1 MAAVYVSNIVINQG
15 TDFSQVFNLA
25 DASNDK
31 FDLTGFVLSAQMRK
45 HSGSSVSVNLNPT
58 LVSPSTEGGVRI
70 TLTDIQTSALKPG
83 RYVYDIL
90 ITDPSGIKTRVV
102 EGSAIVREGVTR

>member
-15 TDFSQVFNLA
+15 SDFSQVFNLA
-25 DASNDK
+25 DSSNDQI
-31 FDLTGFVLSAQMRK
+31 DLTGFTLSAQIRK
-45 HSGSSVSVNLNPT
+45 HAGSSVSVDLNPT
-58 LVSPSTEGGVRI
+58 VVTPSTQGGIRI
-70 TLTDIQTSALKPG
+70 TLTDVQTSTLKPG

-90 ITDPSGIKTRVV
+90 ITDTSGLKTRVV

>member
-15 TDFSQVFNLA
+15 ADFSQVFNLS

-31 FDLTGFVLSAQMRK
+31 FDLTNFVLSAQMRK
-45 HSGSSVSVNLNPT
+45 HAGSSVSVNLNPT
-58 LVSPSTEGGVRI
+58 LVAPSTQGGVRI
-70 TLTDIQTSALKPG
+70 TLTDTQTSALKSG

-90 ITDPSGIKTRVV
+90 ITDTFGIKTRVV

>member
-15 TDFSQVFNLA
+15 ADFSQVFNLA
-25 DASNDK
+25 DTSNDE
-31 FDLTGFVLSAQMRK
+31 FDLTGFILSAQMRK
-45 HSGSSVSVNLNPT
+45 HAGSSVSVNLNPT
-58 LVSPSTEGGVRI
+58 LVSPSTQGGVRI
-70 TLTDIQTSALKPG
+70 TLTDIQTSALKSG

-90 ITDPSGIKTRVV
+90 ITDNTGIKTRVV

>member
-15 TDFSQVFNLA
+15 SDFSQVFNLA
-25 DASNDK
+25 DPSNESI
-31 FDLTGFVLSAQMRK
+31 DLTDYVFTAQMRK
-45 HSGSSVSVNLNPT
+45 HAGSSVSTNLNPT
-58 LVSPSTEGGVRI
+58 VVIPSSDGTVRI
-70 TLTDIQTSALKPG
+70 TLTDVQTSALKPG

-90 ITDPSGIKTRVV
+90 ITDPTGIKTRAV

>member
-15 TDFSQVFNLA
+15 ADFSQVFNLA

-31 FDLTGFVLSAQMRK
+31 FDLTGFTLSAQMRK
-45 HSGSSVSVNLNPT
+45 HAGSSISFDLNPSF
-58 LVSPSTEGGVRI
+58 VEPRIEGGVRI
-70 TLTDIQTSALKPG
+70 VLTDEQTSTLKPG

>member
-25 DASNDK
+25 DSSNDQI
-31 FDLTGFVLSAQMRK
+31 DLTGFTLSAQIRK
-45 HSGSSVSVNLNPT
+45 HAGSSVSVDLNPT
-58 LVSPSTEGGVRI
+58 VVTPSTQGGIRI
-70 TLTDIQTSALKPG
+70 TLTDVQTSTLKPG

-90 ITDPSGIKTRVV
+90 ITDTSGLKTRVV

>member
-15 TDFSQVFNLA
+15 ADFSQIFNLA
-25 DASNDK
+25 DSSNDK
-31 FDLTGFVLSAQMRK
+31 IDLTDFTLSAQMRK
-45 HSGSSVSVNLNPT
+45 HAGSSVSVNLNPT
-58 LVSPSTEGGVRI
+58 VAQPSTNGSVRI
-70 TLTDIQTSALKPG
+70 TLTDAQTSTLKPG

-90 ITDPSGIKTRVV
+90 IADNFGVKTRVV

>member
-25 DASNDK
+25 DASNDQI
-31 FDLTGFVLSAQMRK
+31 DLTGFSLSAQMRK
-45 HSGSSVSVNLNPT
+45 HAGSSVSIDLNPT
-58 LVSPSTEGGVRI
+58 LVTPATSGGVRI
-70 TLTDIQTSALKPG
+70 SLTDTQTSTLKPG

-90 ITDPSGIKTRVV
+90 ITDGSGIKTRVV
-102 EGSAIVREGVTR
+102 EGSAIIREGVTR

>member
-15 TDFSQVFNLA
+15 TDFSQVFNLSN
-25 DASNDK
+25 ASNDK
-31 FDLTGFVLSAQMRK
+31 FDLTNFALAAQIRK
-45 HSGSSVSVNLNPT
+45 HSGSSVSVDLNPT
-58 LVSPSTEGGVRI
+58 LVLPLTEGTVRI
-70 TLTDIQTSALKPG
+70 TLTDVQTSALKPG